1 VKVKLVKLFLRLS
14 IGVGFLSAVADRFG
28 LWSKD
33 VAVWGN
39 WDNFL
44 RYTRTLNPV
53 IPPSWIPFIGWASTL
68 LEIVLGICLLIGLK
82 NFVYCKTE
90 WMAFTDLCPG
100 NDIFGRDKSATR
112 RFRFCCISRGF
123 WVKLDKRKVF
133 RNGQSRKE
141 K

>member
-44 RYTRTLNPV
+44 R
-53 IPPSWIPFIGWASTL
+53 
-68 LEIVLGICLLIGLK
+68 
-82 NFVYCKTE
+82 
-90 WMAFTDLCPG
+90 
-100 NDIFGRDKSATR
+100 
-112 RFRFCCISRGF
+112 
-123 WVKLDKRKVF
+123 
-133 RNGQSRKE
+133 
-141 K
+141 